1 MKLRRFFSLEMIDK
15 VMAFIG
21 LLIAI
26 IMITFNILMFN
37 SFITYYIFSIIFIVC
52 SLYLMIGEKLNI
64 TFDKKILRRNFTIL
78 SISFFLLYIGS
89 LLILYSRPAAYER
102 PLLYFIFIILMSGV
116 LAGSCISAKR
126 RDIPLIFLQIFLL
139 AMNLGWSHLMIVP
152 GLIGID
158 PWFHYGMTS
167 QIVEEFFIPKD
178 YYYEDKPS
186 FHLIIAIVSI
196 LSTLPY
202 KFAAMLSVSLAQ
214 ILVNTMIIF
223 IVANYLFKNHKIA
236 LLAALLVILGDTH
249 IRWSYMPIPNA
260 FGGIFVLI
268 VIYILFTKYNPFSR
282 ISTIILLVPLLSII
296 ILTHTLVSA
305 VMAIILFVYYVS
317 LCYRELISGKTEVIK
332 TLLIPCFYTL
342 AMYGYWMYN
351 KNTFSTFSLFFKEF
365 DLAFISNPIILS
377 STVIIPQY
385 ERIFPLLGN
394 YLFFSL
400 AIIGILYMAS
410 IKGSNKS
417 FSLAILSL
425 TLILIPFIFSISGKM
440 IFQERFEYF
449 AFIFLSIP
457 LAITLFLLGTYKAK
471 NSIRTYA
478 TIIGFILL
486 LSFFSVMSIT
496 GCIDNHYFA
505 PVSGSK
511 MYYTQSELTG
521 SDFFGR
527 NAKGI
532 IASDFHHGYNP
543 SSSLFVH
550 IYGFNQTNMYNLDL
564 SLNSG
569 NFTYDESIKIIR
581 QDHVEEF
588 TRKGYLSPI
597 IRDDPTIHLSNLGFN
612 KIYGNSEISGYT
624 GGTLN
629 G

>member
-1 MKLRRFFSLEMIDK
+1 MKIRRFFGLEMIDK

-21 LLIAI
+21 LFIAI
-26 IMITFNILMFN
+26 LMIILNILIYN
-37 SFITYYIFSIIFIVC
+37 SFITYFIFSIIFIVC
-52 SLYLMIGEKLNI
+52 SLYLLIGERLNI
-64 TFDKKILRRNFTIL
+64 KFDKKILRRNFTIF
-78 SISFFLLYIGS
+78 SISFFILYIGS
-89 LLILYSRPAAYER
+89 LLVLYSRPDTYER
-102 PLLYFIFIILMSGV
+102 PTVYFIFIILMSGF
-116 LAGSCISAKR
+116 LAGSCISAKQ
-126 RDIPLIFLQIFLL
+126 RDIPLIFLQLFLL
-139 AMNLGWSHLMIVP
+139 ALNLGWSHLMIVP

-158 PWFHYGMTS
+158 PWYHYGMTS
-167 QIVEEFFIPKD
+167 RIVENFFIPENYHYK
-178 YYYEDKPS
+178 DKPA

-196 LSTLPY
+196 LSTLSY
-202 KFAAMLSVSLAQ
+202 KFAAMLSVSLGQ
-214 ILVNTMIIF
+214 ILCNTMVIF
-223 IVANYLFKNHKIA
+223 VVANYLFKNHKIA

-268 VIYILFTKYNPFSR
+268 IIYILFTKYNPFSR
-282 ISTIILLVPLLSII
+282 LSTIILLVPLLSII

-332 TLLIPCFYTL
+332 TLLIPCFYIL
-342 AMYGYWMYN
+342 AMYGYWMYK
-351 KNTFSTFSLFFKEF
+351 KNTFSTFLIFFNEL
-365 DLAFISNPIILS
+365 DLAFISNPIMLS

-385 ERIFPLLGN
+385 ERLFPLIGN

-400 AIIGILYMAS
+400 AILGILYMAS

-425 TLILIPFIFSISGKM
+425 TLILIPFIFSISEKM

-478 TIIGFILL
+478 IVIGFVLL

-496 GCIDNHYFA
+496 GCVDNHYFA
-505 PVSGSK
+505 PVTGSK

-527 NAKGI
+527 NTEGN

-543 SSSLFVH
+543 SSSLFIH
-550 IYGFNQTNMYNLDL
+550 IYGFEQRNMNNLDL

-569 NFTYDESIKIIR
+569 NFPYDESIKIIR
-581 QDHVEEF
+581 HDHIREF
-588 TRKGYLSPI
+588 KRKGYLSPI
-597 IRDDPTIHLSNLGFN
+597 IPDDLTIHLSNLGFN
-612 KIYGNSEISGYT
+612 KIYGNNEISGYT

>member
-1 MKLRRFFSLEMIDK
+1 MKLRRFLALEMIDR

-21 LLIAI
+21 LLISI
-26 IMITFNILMFN
+26 IMIILNIIIFN
-37 SFITYYIFSIIFIVC
+37 SFITYFIFSIILVVC
-52 SLYLMIGEKLNI
+52 SLYLIIGEKLTI
-64 TFDKKILRRNFTIL
+64 KFDRKLIRRNFTL
-78 SISFFLLYIGS
+78 FSISFFVLYIGS
-89 LLILYSRPAAYER
+89 LLVLYSRPTIYER

-116 LAGSCISAKR
+116 LAGSCISAER
-126 RDIPLIFLQIFLL
+126 RDIPLVFFQIFLL

-158 PWFHYGMTS
+158 PWYHYGMTTR
-167 QIVEEFFIPKD
+167 IVENFFIPENYHYK
-178 YYYEDKPS
+178 DKPS
-186 FHLIIAIVSI
+186 FHLMIAIISV

-202 KFAAMLSVSLAQ
+202 KFAAILSVSLGQ
-214 ILVNTMIIF
+214 IICNTMVIF

-236 LLAALLVILGDTH
+236 LLAALLVILGETH

-282 ISTIILLVPLLSII
+282 LSTIILLVPLLSII

-332 TLLIPCFYTL
+332 TLLIPCFYIL
-342 AMYGYWMYN
+342 AMYGYWMYSMQA
-351 KNTFSTFSLFFKEF
+351 FSTFSIFLKEF
-365 DLAFISNPIILS
+365 DLAFITNPIVLS
-377 STVIIPQY
+377 TNVIIPQY
-385 ERIFPLLGN
+385 ERIFPFLGN
-394 YLFFSL
+394 YFFFSL
-400 AIIGILYMAS
+400 AIFGILYMAS
-410 IKGSNKS
+410 VKGSNKS

-425 TLILIPFIFSISGKM
+425 TLILIPFVFYISDKM

-457 LAITLFLLGTYKAK
+457 LAITLYLFGTYRVQ
-471 NSIRTYA
+471 NNIRIYA
-478 TIIGFILL
+478 IVIVFVTL

-496 GCIDNHYFA
+496 GCVDNHYFA
-505 PVSGSK
+505 PITGSK

-521 SDFFGR
+521 SVFFGR
-527 NAKGI
+527 NAEGI
-532 IASDFHHGYNP
+532 ITSDFHHGYNP

-550 IYGFNQTNMYNLDL
+550 IYGFQQKQINNLDL

-569 NFTYDESIKIIR
+569 NFAYDESIKIIR
-581 QDHVEEF
+581 HEYVEEF
-588 TRKGYLSPI
+588 ARKGFLSPVI
-597 IRDDPTIHLSNLGFN
+597 PDDLNGHLSNLGFY
-612 KIYGNSEISGYT
+612 KIYGNSKVSGYT
-624 GGTLN
+624 IGTPN
-629 G
+629 D